1 MRSRSMV
8 LISPTE
14 FTGRILDSRTR
25 PIYLRV
31 SYNRK
36 VSIKKSN
43 AILSKAL
50 ISWSVLT
57 T

>member
-1 MRSRSMV
+1 MG

-57 T
+57 I